1 MDPIFIEITVV
12 LIVASLLSILFKLI
26 KQPPILAYIL
36 TGIVIGPLGLLTI
49 ENRDVI
55 RFMAEIG
62 ITLLLFMLGLE
73 LKIRDLKSVGKTAVA
88 TGIGQ
93 IVFTSVVGFAIS
105 QILGFTLVASIYIAI
120 ALTFSSTIIIVK
132 LLSDKKDLNSLY
144 GKISV
149 GLLLVQDLF
158 AIIALIILSGFSN
171 SSIESVSAWDIGLA
185 LVKGAALFLLVLI
198 LSRNVLPRILKR
210 IAQNREVLFLFSI
223 AWAFGVA
230 ALVSS
235 AYVGLSIEIGGLL
248 AGLALANSEESFHIS
263 SRTRSLRDFFII
275 IFFVTLGMG
284 MVVSDFGRVLVP
296 GIILSI
302 FVVIG
307 NPLIM
312 MMIMGL
318 LGHKKRT
325 SFLAGLT
332 VAQISE
338 FSLILIFLGNR
349 IGHLSDEIV
358 SLITFIGITTFA
370 ISTYLIMNGNFLYK
384 ILSRFL
390 DIFERE
396 NIKSANGID
405 IRELKDHIVLA
416 GVNRAGESILKT
428 VLKEGNSKI
437 IAVDFNPDVVANLK
451 NKNTLAVFGDVADID
466 IINQTKI
473 DQAKI
478 VISTVSDIED
488 NLHLIKAIKSSASR
502 AKIIMIAPDREDAML
517 LYKAGADYVVVPHFT
532 SGEYIAKILK
542 DDKIELLDEYRAR
555 DIESFT
561 LKENSHAKG

>member
-1 MDPIFIEITVV
+1 MDPIFLEITAV
-12 LIVASLLSILFKLI
+12 LIIASLLSIFLKLI
-26 KQPPILAYIL
+26 KQPVILAYIL
-36 TGIVIGPLGLLTI
+36 TGIVVGPLGLLTI

-88 TGIGQ
+88 TGVGQ
-93 IVFTSVVGFAIS
+93 IIFTSMIGFAIS
-105 QILGFTLVASIYIAI
+105 QALGFTLATSAYIAI

-149 GLLLVQDLF
+149 GFLLVQDLF
-158 AIIALIILSGFSN
+158 AIIILIILSGFA
-171 SSIESVSAWDIGLA
+171 SSGIESVSAWDIGQVLI
-185 LVKGAALFLLVLI
+185 KGTALFLLVLI
-198 LSRNVLPRILKR
+198 LSRNVLPGILKR
-210 IAQNREVLFLFSI
+210 IARNREVLFLFSI
-223 AWAFGVA
+223 AWAFGVS
-230 ALVSS
+230 ALVGSPF
-235 AYVGLSIEIGGLL
+235 VGFSIEIGGLL
-248 AGLALANSEESFHIS
+248 AGLALANSQETFHIS
-263 SRTRSLRDFFII
+263 SRIRPLRDFFII
-275 IFFVTLGMG
+275 IFFITLGMG

-296 GIILSI
+296 GIILSA

-312 MMIMGL
+312 MIIMGL
-318 LGHKKRT
+318 LGYKKRT

-338 FSLILIFLGNR
+338 FSLILIFLGNK
-349 IGHLSDEIV
+349 IGHLSGEIV
-358 SLITFIGITTFA
+358 SLVTFIGMSTFA
-370 ISTYLIMNGNFLYK
+370 ASTYMIMNGNFLYK
-384 ILSRFL
+384 ILSPFL
-390 DIFERE
+390 DIFERK
-396 NIKSANGID
+396 NIKSTNGID

-416 GVNRAGESILKT
+416 GVNRAGDSILET

-451 NKNTLAVFGDVADID
+451 NKNAMAIFGDIADLD

-473 DQAKI
+473 DKAKI

-488 NLHLIKAIKSSASR
+488 NLYLIKAIKSSASR
-502 AKIIMIAPDREDAML
+502 AKIIMIASNREDAML
-517 LYKAGADYVVVPHFT
+517 LYKAGVDYVVVPHFT

-542 DDKIELLDEYRAR
+542 DDKVELLDDYRAR

-561 LKENSHAKG
+561 LKENSYAKR